1 MATSRNKRAD
11 ISATVRYTSLVIVKS
26 SSHILLRQAR
36 VATLK
41 TPATVN

>member
-1 MATSRNKRAD
+1 MGTSMNKRAE

-26 SSHILLRQAR
+26 SSHILWRRAR

-41 TPATVN
+41 TRTTVN